1 MKKIITI
8 LNILIIS
15 IVSFNICSLK
25 TSDVLFK
32 QTTNNNKYD
41 FIAYNEI
48 IEEVSEVEIEETL
61 EVKIDNTVSEKAE
74 VKKAEV
80 SVVEKQQPIKEEI
93 KKEEVKVDDSN
104 KVIETLTGSMS
115 GYGPDCYGCTS
126 NRVASGYYVGEGNI
140 YYNDKDYGKIRIV
153 AGDKKYPFGTIVKIG
168 SSNVSNEPIIAIV
181 LDRGGNIGINKKFTF
196 DLLFAAEKE
205 ASKYAVSKN
214 IKFEIL
220 RLGY

>member
-8 LNILIIS
+8 FNILIVS
-15 IVSFNICSLK
+15 VVSFNLYTTNTTEVI
-25 TSDVLFK
+25 FK

-41 FIAYNEI
+41 YIAYNEI
-48 IEEVSEVEIEETL
+48 IEEEHEVEEETI
-61 EVKIDNTVSEKAE
+61 EVKIDETVPEKTE
-74 VKKAEV
+74 VKKEV
-80 SVVEKQQPIKEEI
+80 VTVVEKQEPIKEKI
-93 KKEEVKVDDSN
+93 KKEEVKVN
-104 KVIETLTGSMS
+104 NTENILETLNGSMS

-140 YYNDKDYGKIRIV
+140 YYEDKTYGKVRIV
-153 AGDKKYPFGTIVKIG
+153 AGDKKYPLGTIVKIG
-168 SSNVSNEPIIAIV
+168 SSKVSNEPIIAIV

-196 DLLFAAEKE
+196 DLLFATEKE
-205 ASKYAVSKN
+205 ASKYGVSKN

>member
-1 MKKIITI
+1 MKKLITVF
-8 LNILIIS
+8 NILVVFVFSFS
-15 IVSFNICSLK
+15 INILTTK
-25 TSDVLFK
+25 EVLFK
-32 QTTNNNKYD
+32 ENENTKGYNY
-41 FIAYNEI
+41 IAYNEI
-48 IEEVSEVEIEETL
+48 IIDEVIEEEKLAEEIKEEVKTEIKNEKVKTNIEIKQPVVE
-61 EVKIDNTVSEKAE
+61 EVK
-74 VKKAEV
+74 
-80 SVVEKQQPIKEEI
+80 KEEI
-93 KKEEVKVDDSN
+93 KSDNNVL
-104 KVIETLTGSMS
+104 ETLTGSMS

-196 DLLFAAEKE
+196 DLLFATEKE
-205 ASKYAVSKN
+205 ALKYGVSKN

>member
-1 MKKIITI
+1 
-8 LNILIIS
+8 
-15 IVSFNICSLK
+15 
-25 TSDVLFK
+25 
-32 QTTNNNKYD
+32 
-41 FIAYNEI
+41 
-48 IEEVSEVEIEETL
+48 
-61 EVKIDNTVSEKAE
+61 
-74 VKKAEV
+74 
-80 SVVEKQQPIKEEI
+80 
-93 KKEEVKVDDSN
+93 
-104 KVIETLTGSMS
+104 MS

-140 YYNDKDYGKIRIV
+140 HYNDKDYGKIRIV

-196 DLLFAAEKE
+196 DLLFATEKE

>member
-15 IVSFNICSLK
+15 IVSFNIYVTK

-32 QTTNNNKYD
+32 ETINNNKYD

-48 IEEVSEVEIEETL
+48 IEEEIEVEEETIKVEIDETVQQKTEAKK
-61 EVKIDNTVSEKAE
+61 EVVTVI
-74 VKKAEV
+74 
-80 SVVEKQQPIKEEI
+80 EKQELIKEEI
-93 KKEEVKVDDSN
+93 KKEEVKVN
-104 KVIETLTGSMS
+104 NTENILETLTGSMS

-153 AGDKKYPFGTIVKIG
+153 AGDKKYPLGTIVKIG
-168 SSNVSNEPIIAIV
+168 SSNVSDEPIIAIV

-196 DLLFAAEKE
+196 DMLFATEKE
-205 ASKYAVSKN
+205 ASKYGVSKN

>member
-8 LNILIIS
+8 FNILIVSVI
-15 IVSFNICSLK
+15 SFNLY
-25 TSDVLFK
+25 TTNTTEVVFK

-41 FIAYNEI
+41 YIAYNEI
-48 IEEVSEVEIEETL
+48 IEEEYEIEEETI
-61 EVKIDNTVSEKAE
+61 EVKIDETLPEKTE
-74 VKKAEV
+74 VKKEV
-80 SVVEKQQPIKEEI
+80 VTVIEKKEPIKEKI
-93 KKEEVKVDDSN
+93 KKEEVKVDNSN
-104 KVIETLTGSMS
+104 KIIETLNGSMS

-140 YYNDKDYGKIRIV
+140 YYNDNTYGKIRIV
-153 AGDKKYPFGTIVKIG
+153 AGDKKYPLGTIVKIG
-168 SSNVSNEPIIAIV
+168 SSNVSSEPIIAIV

-196 DLLFAAEKE
+196 DLLFATEKE
-205 ASKYAVSKN
+205 ASKYGVSKN

>member
-8 LNILIIS
+8 FNILIVS
-15 IVSFNICSLK
+15 ITSFSLYTTK
-25 TSDVLFK
+25 TTEVLFK
-32 QTTNNNKYD
+32 ETTNNNKYD

-48 IEEVSEVEIEETL
+48 IEEVSESEIEEIL
-61 EVKIDNTVSEKAE
+61 EVEIDNTVPEKTE
-74 VKKAEV
+74 VKKEV
-80 SVVEKQQPIKEEI
+80 VTVVEKQEPIKEKI
-93 KKEEVKVDDSN
+93 KKEEVKVDNSN
-104 KVIETLTGSMS
+104 KIIETLNGSMS

-140 YYNDKDYGKIRIV
+140 YYNDNTYGKIRIV
-153 AGDKKYPFGTIVKIG
+153 AGDKKYPLGTIVKIG
-168 SSNVSNEPIIAIV
+168 SSNVSSEPIIAIV

-196 DLLFAAEKE
+196 DLLFATEKE
-205 ASKYAVSKN
+205 ASKYGVSKN

>member
-8 LNILIIS
+8 FNTLIIC
-15 IVSFNICSLK
+15 VVGFNIGITK
-25 TSDVLFK
+25 TTDVLFK
-32 QTTNNNKYD
+32 ETTNNNKYD

-48 IEEVSEVEIEETL
+48 IEEVNEAEEENLEVEINND
-61 EVKIDNTVSEKAE
+61 VP
-74 VKKAEV
+74 VKKEV
-80 SVVEKQQPIKEEI
+80 VTVVEKKEPIKEVI
-93 KKEEVKVDDSN
+93 KKEEVKVDNSN
-104 KVIETLTGSMS
+104 KVIETLSGSMS

-153 AGDKKYPFGTIVKIG
+153 AGDKKYPLGTIVKIG

-181 LDRGGNIGINKKFTF
+181 LDRGGSIGINKKFTF
-196 DLLFAAEKE
+196 DLLFSTEKE
-205 ASKYAVSKN
+205 ASKYGVSKN

>member
-8 LNILIIS
+8 FNILIVSVI
-15 IVSFNICSLK
+15 SFNLY
-25 TSDVLFK
+25 TTNTTEVVFK

-41 FIAYNEI
+41 YIAYNEI
-48 IEEVSEVEIEETL
+48 IEEEYEIEEETI
-61 EVKIDNTVSEKAE
+61 EVKIDETLPEKTE
-74 VKKAEV
+74 VKKEV
-80 SVVEKQQPIKEEI
+80 VTVIEKKEPIKEEI
-93 KKEEVKVDDSN
+93 KKEEVKVN
-104 KVIETLTGSMS
+104 NTENILETLNGSMS

-140 YYNDKDYGKIRIV
+140 YYEDKIYGKVRIV
-153 AGDKKYPFGTIVKIG
+153 AGDKKYPLGTIVKIG
-168 SSNVSNEPIIAIV
+168 SSKVSNEPIIAIV

-196 DLLFAAEKE
+196 DLLFATEKE
-205 ASKYAVSKN
+205 ASKYGVSKN